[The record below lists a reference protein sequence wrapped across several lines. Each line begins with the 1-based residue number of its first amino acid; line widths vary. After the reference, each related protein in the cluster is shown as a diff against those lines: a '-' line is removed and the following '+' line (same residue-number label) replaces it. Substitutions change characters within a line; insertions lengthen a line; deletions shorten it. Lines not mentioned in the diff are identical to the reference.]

1 MSDTE
6 RDNTQTAADHEDLDD
21 EALFEELEKED
32 DSETAFFRE
41 QRLEELKA
49 EVTRRTQ
56 MRENEHGVYSEVMKE
71 KTLMELTTTTERI
84 VVHFFHKDFRR
95 CDIMDKHLNELAR
108 THFQTKFCK
117 INVENAKFLVEK
129 LKVQI
134 LPCVIA
140 FINAIA
146 VDRYDIIFFEVAE
159 LVWDVEHVGNGR
171 GPEGVGMVK
180 DGVEERGAM
189 KQVREEPRSYYF
201 MRRY

>member
-1 MSDTE
+1 
-6 RDNTQTAADHEDLDD
+6 
-21 EALFEELEKED
+21 
-32 DSETAFFRE
+32 
-41 QRLEELKA
+41 
-49 EVTRRTQ
+49 

-146 VDRYDIIFFEVAE
+146 VDRIVGFEELGNTDGFQTSLLEFRLGTSSVIKRRDNTITNVPKKKTIFGFAE
-159 LVWDVEHVGNGR
+159 EADFDDDV
-171 GPEGVGMVK
+171 
-180 DGVEERGAM
+180 
-189 KQVREEPRSYYF
+189 
-201 MRRY
+201 